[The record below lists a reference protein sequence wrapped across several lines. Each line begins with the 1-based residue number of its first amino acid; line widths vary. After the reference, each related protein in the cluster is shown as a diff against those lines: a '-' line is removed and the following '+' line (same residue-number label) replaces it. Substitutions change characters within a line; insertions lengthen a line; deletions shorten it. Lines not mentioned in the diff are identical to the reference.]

1 MIRINLL
8 PVRAEK
14 RKQTLR
20 KHLVFVGAYIA
31 CLILVLLSIT
41 FTLNNEISRTRSAIA
56 QKKAEIERLDKLIRE
71 VEGYE
76 AKIKDLAEK
85 IGVIQALKMRQRG
98 PARVFHELAQICPD
112 KLWIEKLTD
121 KAGLMTIEGYAI
133 DNQTVAQFMTRME
146 QSPKFKDVRL
156 TVTKQVDKGG
166 VLIKSFVLNVQIVR
180 PVPPAAPPP
189 EAKQADKKG

>member
-1 MIRINLL
+1 M
-8 PVRAEK
+8 
-14 RKQTLR
+14 
-20 KHLVFVGAYIA
+20 
-31 CLILVLLSIT
+31 LLSIT

-112 KLWIEKLTD
+112 KLWIEKLSD
-121 KAGLMTIEGYAI
+121 KAGSMTIEGFAI
-133 DNQTVAQFMTRME
+133 DNQT
-146 QSPKFKDVRL
+146 S
-156 TVTKQVDKGG
+156 
-166 VLIKSFVLNVQIVR
+166 R
-180 PVPPAAPPP
+180 PVHDPHGTESEIQGRPPHGDQAGRQGRRTDQILRAECADRQARNPRRPAAGS
-189 EAKQADKKG
+189 KSGG

>member
-41 FTLNNEISRTRSAIA
+41 FTLNNEISRTRSEIA
-56 QKKAEIERLDKLIRE
+56 RKKAEIERLDKLIRE

-112 KLWIEKLTD
+112 KLWIEKLSD

-180 PVPPAAPPP
+180 PATPAAPPP
-189 EAKQADKKG
+189 EARQADKKG